1 MSTKG
6 WRKLVPFCFY
16 TAVIALLVITAARG
30 PAMAKSRIVILV
42 VSGFLSWGLIE
53 YVVHRF
59 VFHLD
64 TFPIFRRN
72 FLNSSHLAHHE
83 NPKAMNDLFAN
94 LRMSVPIATAYWLLA
109 WEVLGTWLAASYL
122 FMGLVVGYFSYE
134 WLHFQA
140 HHGKSR
146 LPLLRYLRKYHLLH
160 HYRTPDHRFGVTS
173 PVFDW
178 LFGTFKPVRSRGS
191 SQFAPQ

>member
-1 MSTKG
+1 MSIKG
-6 WRKLVPFCFY
+6 GKKLFLFCFHPE
-16 TAVIALLVITAARG
+16 VIAPLVKTAARG

-42 VSGFLSWGLIE
+42 VSGFLSWVLSE

-122 FMGLVVGYFSYE
+122 FMGLVV
-134 WLHFQA
+134 
-140 HHGKSR
+140 
-146 LPLLRYLRKYHLLH
+146 
-160 HYRTPDHRFGVTS
+160 
-173 PVFDW
+173 
-178 LFGTFKPVRSRGS
+178 
-191 SQFAPQ
+191 